1 MAVQLSE
8 KAVVVKG
15 HDECVHKSQG
25 TDREIQLAWCV
36 SIPHTCFLL
45 SRFHYSGLLPLE
57 YIEEVTYDEET
68 GYFRVKQRSKSSHK
82 FALADKLVSYADEV
96 KGYLQP
102 NRIKNLSGVHA
113 KEFFFWVP
121 IGDISVDEPPTGKIH
136 FKSYAG
142 LGDSFSVE
150 AFAPGQ

>member
-1 MAVQLSE
+1 M
-8 KAVVVKG
+8 
-15 HDECVHKSQG
+15 
-25 TDREIQLAWCV
+25 
-36 SIPHTCFLL
+36 
-45 SRFHYSGLLPLE
+45 PLE

-136 FKSYAG
+136 FKSYTG
-142 LGDSFSVE
+142 LGDIPSSSICPKPVNKHFDQKAIQCKFSLSNIQEQLLKRSSMISSF
-150 AFAPGQ
+150 

>member
-1 MAVQLSE
+1 
-8 KAVVVKG
+8 
-15 HDECVHKSQG
+15 
-25 TDREIQLAWCV
+25 
-36 SIPHTCFLL
+36 
-45 SRFHYSGLLPLE
+45 LLPLE
-57 YIEEVTYDEET
+57 DIEEVTYDEQT

>member
-8 KAVVVKG
+8 KTVVVKG
-15 HDECVHKSQG
+15 HDECFIRAKELIEKFNLPG
-25 TDREIQLAWCV
+25 
-36 SIPHTCFLL
+36 
-45 SRFHYSGLLPLE
+45 GLLPME